1 MVLENKQ
8 PSHILK
14 QTKTGREEKRR
25 EEKEEKYGQGP
36 RQCQC
41 ERLSARTYLD
51 VFVRVSTGVVVAVR
65 LECDRRHVPLL
76 SYTLNPS

>member
-1 MVLENKQ
+1 M
-8 PSHILK
+8 
-14 QTKTGREEKRR
+14 KTIKIEMLRWKKGRT
-25 EEKEEKYGQGP
+25 QLP
-36 RQCQC
+36 
-41 ERLSARTYLD
+41 LNARTNLD